1 MRAVP
6 KVAEAVVVA
15 AIEGTEGDISVADAS
30 RFFMPMIAR
39 VNRPAVFAQRAT
51 CAGLLAVSCLAAP
64 AHAAVLPEERA
75 DVLYHR
81 YEGGGMLI
89 DGPSVLVRKNFK
101 DKVSVVT
108 NYYVDNVSSASIDVV
123 TTASPYTE
131 HREEVSLGVEYLHDK
146 TSMGTSFTQSEEN
159 DYLARTFGL
168 SWSQDFFG
176 DLSAISFGLAL
187 GQDEVGRRN
196 DPLFNESVDRHTFRL
211 GFAQVLSKTAVLGFA
226 HEVVADQGFLNN
238 AYRSVR
244 FLDSSVPIGYSYQA
258 EIYPRTRTSNAT
270 ALRAAWHLGRQDAI
284 RGEIRMFSDTWGIA
298 AQNIALAYTRDF
310 TPNWRFEGRVR
321 SYSQDRADFYS
332 DLFPYRDAQN
342 YLARDKEMS
351 TFDTLLGGVGVTYL
365 IKAPETSPWQQMS
378 FNLQLDYIDFSFA
391 DFRDTRV
398 TTAPGTEPLYG
409 YDALVTRLYY
419 SIWY

>member
-1 MRAVP
+1 MAP
-6 KVAEAVVVA
+6 KAAEAVAVA
-15 AIEGTEGDISVADAS
+15 ATERMAGL
-30 RFFMPMIAR
+30 F
-39 VNRPAVFAQRAT
+39 VNTRRA
-51 CAGLLAVSCLAAP
+51 GPVVLLAVCAGTALP
-64 AHAAVLPEERA
+64 AVAAVLPEERA

-81 YEGGGMLI
+81 YEGGGMTI
-89 DGPSVLVRKNFK
+89 DGPSVLVRKNFR

-131 HREEVSLGVEYLHDK
+131 HREEMSVGVEYLHDK
-146 TSMGTSFTQSEEN
+146 TSMGASFTQSEEN
-159 DYLARTFGL
+159 DYLARTVGL

-176 DLSAISFGLAL
+176 DLSALSFGLAL
-187 GQDEVGRRN
+187 GQDDVGQSTDATFR
-196 DPLFNESVDRHTFRL
+196 ESVDRHTFRL
-211 GFAQVLSKTAVLGFA
+211 GYAQVLSKTAVLGFA

-244 FLDSSVPIGYSYQA
+244 FLDSSVPVGYSYQA

-270 ALRAAWHLGRQDAI
+270 ALRAAWHLDNQDAI
-284 RGEIRMFSDTWGIA
+284 RGEVRVFSDTWGIA
-298 AQNIALAYTRDF
+298 AQNHSLAYTRDI
-310 TPNWRFEGRVR
+310 TPNWRLEARVR
-321 SYSQDRADFYS
+321 SYTQDRADFYS

-351 TFDTLLGGVGVTYL
+351 TFESVLYGIGATYL

-378 FNLQLDYIDFSFA
+378 FNLQIDYIDFQYA
-391 DFRDTRV
+391 DFRDVRV
-398 TTAPGTEPLYG
+398 SAAPGTEPLYG
-409 YDALVTRLYY
+409 YDAVVTRLYY